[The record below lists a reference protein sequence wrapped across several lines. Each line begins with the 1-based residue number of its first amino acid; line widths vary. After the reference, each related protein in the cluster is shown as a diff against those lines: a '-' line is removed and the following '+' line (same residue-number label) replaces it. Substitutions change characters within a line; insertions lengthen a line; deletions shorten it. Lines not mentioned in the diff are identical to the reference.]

1 VGSSLGNFFSINHS
15 SLIRPSKKYGTQ
27 RFIASPADRISRNFF
42 AKKKKKKLSL
52 SMQARYTFFFLQ
64 RKLIVRPN

>member
-1 VGSSLGNFFSINHS
+1 M
-15 SLIRPSKKYGTQ
+15 KYGTQ

-52 SMQARYTFFFLQ
+52 SMQARYTFFSSVQ
-64 RKLIVRPN
+64 INC